1 MGKMRLR
8 RGHERS
14 RDASRIV
21 VASQGG
27 GILSLRPRA
36 IAVQEPPP
44 SSRGGGVEGI
54 QIVVALETGDAK
66 VVDATTSGKV
76 SVKFS

>member
-1 MGKMRLR
+1 MGDTAPEGTRAFPRCLR
-8 RGHERS
+8 NRCGI
-14 RDASRIV
+14 A
-21 VASQGG
+21 GG
-27 GILSLRPRA
+27 WILFLRPCA
-36 IAVQEPPP
+36 IAVQEPPLSP
-44 SSRGGGVEGI
+44 RGGGVEGV